1 MPSSKAKAP
10 GLPPGAAIG
19 HRRQS
24 PLGCGHHLRSGPA
37 VNSADC
43 IATSGPRTAS
53 FSRALVAHCTFR
65 RQPRQLFGLSC
76 VLSVRESGWRAGR
89 GFRAAT
95 TRTPQHGAFEV
106 RINLC
111 TVASDSGCSSVVA
124 AAGLGRSGFGAPGEP
139 SRDLADGVA
148 QLLDRRRDP
157 VASRLECRPTRGGRL
172 GAATAEASRH
182 RVVAGAEV
190 EAGPDGLAACHSS
203 RGHSSCWP
211 D

>member
-1 MPSSKAKAP
+1 S
-10 GLPPGAAIG
+10 
-19 HRRQS
+19 
-24 PLGCGHHLRSGPA
+24 
-37 VNSADC
+37 
-43 IATSGPRTAS
+43 
-53 FSRALVAHCTFR
+53 
-65 RQPRQLFGLSC
+65 RQLFSLSC

-89 GFRAAT
+89 GFRAVT
-95 TRTPQHGAFEV
+95 TRTPQHGAFEG

-190 EAGPDGLAACHSS
+190 EAGPDEALLRAAGSEDTAAGGVGIKWS
-203 RGHSSCWP
+203 P
-211 D
+211 DGDARALLGD